1 MGETIERGG
10 AWIYESE
17 NFISLYIFSYFFF
30 GGGFCFAPVEM
41 AVSLYRWDVLHLVGI
56 GTNAQV

>member
-17 NFISLYIFSYFFF
+17 NYIFVYIFRFFF
-30 GGGFCFAPVEM
+30 GFLLGGMAPVGIYFFIQM
-41 AVSLYRWDVLHLVGI
+41 VSLAWS
-56 GTNAQV
+56 A